1 MSELHNPLFDDE
13 REFLERQKLEYER
26 ALLGDV
32 DQIKDQT
39 ARVGKYVAIGA
50 ALLGGFWLVS
60 KVLSRSD
67 DDEDEDYRPR
77 RKVKGKKGKRRP
89 HLVAHSEDYEFGSG
103 RTDAHPRAH
112 LAPPVYHATA
122 PAADSDPFPAYDAPA
137 PPPTPQS
144 LAPMAASGRYGSS
157 YRAPEPE
164 AEPRS
169 SVLWQAAQLF
179 AASDTGK
186 MLIGQVSGVLIA
198 LITRKLSEV
207 MDVNKNSD
215 LAASATEPETKD
227 IDFVIHHDDAH
238 APDAPAR

>member
-32 DQIKDQT
+32 DHLKEQT
-39 ARVGKYVAIGA
+39 SRVGKYVAIGA

-60 KVLSRSD
+60 KVIGRG
-67 DDEDEDYRPR
+67 DEDEDDEDYRPR
-77 RKVKGKKGKRRP
+77 RKVKGKKPKRRP
-89 HLVAHSEDYEFGSG
+89 HLVAQSEDYEFGSG
-103 RTDAHPRAH
+103 RTDVHPRAH

-122 PAADSDPFPAYDAPA
+122 PSADSDPFPAFDAST
-137 PPPTPQS
+137 PPGSASS
-144 LAPMAASGRYGSS
+144 LAPTSAAGYRSS
-157 YRAPEPE
+157 YRAAPEPE
-164 AEPRS
+164 PRN
-169 SVLWQAAQLF
+169 SVVWDAVQMF

-186 MLIGQVSGVLIA
+186 MIIGQVSGVLIA
-198 LITRKLSEV
+198 LVTRKLNEL
-207 MDVNKNSD
+207 MDVSKNSD

>member
-32 DQIKDQT
+32 DHLKEQT
-39 ARVGKYVAIGA
+39 SRVGKYVAIGA

-60 KVLSRSD
+60 KVVGRG
-67 DDEDEDYRPR
+67 DEEDDYRPR
-77 RKVKGKKGKRRP
+77 RKVKGRKGKRRP
-89 HLVAHSEDYEFGSG
+89 ARLVAQSEDYEFGSG
-103 RTDAHPRAH
+103 RTDEHPRAH

-122 PAADSDPFPAYDAPA
+122 PAADSDPFPAFEAAAPA
-137 PPPTPQS
+137 AAQGLMPASPP
-144 LAPMAASGRYGSS
+144 RGSS
-157 YRAPEPE
+157 RGSYRAAPEPE
-164 AEPRS
+164 PRN
-169 SVLWQAAQLF
+169 SVLWEAVQLF

-186 MLIGQVSGVLIA
+186 MIIGQVSGVLIA
-198 LITRKLSEV
+198 LATRKLNDL
-207 MDVNKNSD
+207 MDVSKNSD
-215 LAASATEPETKD
+215 LAASAPEPETKD

>member
-32 DQIKDQT
+32 DHIKDQT
-39 ARVGKYVAIGA
+39 ARIGRYVAIGA
-50 ALLGGFWLVS
+50 ALIGGVWLVS
-60 KVLSRSD
+60 KALGRGDD
-67 DDEDEDYRPR
+67 DDEDDYRPR
-77 RKVKGKKGKRRP
+77 RKVKGKKAHRRP
-89 HLVAHSEDYEFGSG
+89 HLVAQSEDYEFGSG
-103 RTDAHPRAH
+103 RSDAHPRAH

-122 PAADSDPFPAYDAPA
+122 PAADSDPFPAYDAPSA
-137 PPPTPQS
+137 APQS
-144 LAPMAASGRYGSS
+144 FAPAPATGYRQSQ
-157 YRAPEPE
+157 YRAPAPE

-169 SVLWQAAQLF
+169 SVMWEAVQMF
-179 AASDTGK
+179 AASDAGK
-186 MLIGQVSGVLIA
+186 MIIGQISGVLIA
-198 LITRKLSEV
+198 LVTRKLNEV
-207 MDVNKNSD
+207 MDVSKNSD

>member
-32 DQIKDQT
+32 DHIKEQT
-39 ARVGKYVAIGA
+39 SRVGKYVAIGA

-60 KVLSRSD
+60 KVIGRGD
-67 DDEDEDYRPR
+67 EDDEEGYRPR
-77 RKVKGKKGKRRP
+77 RKVKGKKGKRKA

-103 RTDAHPRAH
+103 RTDVHPRAH

-122 PAADSDPFPAYDAPA
+122 AADSDPFPAFDAADESAPA
-137 PPPTPQS
+137 RSLVPAAAPTGYQSRGYRAAPQPEPQS
-144 LAPMAASGRYGSS
+144 SL
-157 YRAPEPE
+157 
-164 AEPRS
+164 
-169 SVLWQAAQLF
+169 LWDTVQAF

-186 MLIGQVSGVLIA
+186 MIIGQVSGVLIA
-198 LITRKLSEV
+198 LVTRKLNEV
-207 MDVNKNSD
+207 MDVHKNSD

>member
-32 DQIKDQT
+32 DHLKDQT
-39 ARVGKYVAIGA
+39 TRVGKYVAIGA
-50 ALLGGFWLVS
+50 AIIGGVWLVS
-60 KVLSRSD
+60 KALGRGD
-67 DDEDEDYRPR
+67 EDDEDDYRPR
-77 RKVKGKKGKRRP
+77 RKVKGRKGKRRP

-103 RTDAHPRAH
+103 RTDVHPRAH

-122 PAADSDPFPAYDAPA
+122 PAADSDPFPGYEAPAQPTAAPRSLAPA
-137 PPPTPQS
+137 P
-144 LAPMAASGRYGSS
+144 AADYRQQ
-157 YRAPEPE
+157 YRAPQPEP
-164 AEPRS
+164 EPRS
-169 SVLWQAAQLF
+169 SVVWEAVQLF
-179 AASDTGK
+179 AASDAGK
-186 MLIGQVSGVLIA
+186 MIIGQISGVLIA
-198 LITRKLSEV
+198 LVTRKLNEV
-207 MDVNKNSD
+207 MDVSKNSD

>member
-32 DQIKDQT
+32 DHLKDQT
-39 ARVGKYVAIGA
+39 TRIGKYVAIGA
-50 ALLGGFWLVS
+50 ALLGGFWIVS
-60 KVLSRSD
+60 KVIGRGD
-67 DDEDEDYRPR
+67 EDDEDEDYRPR
-77 RKVKGKKGKRRP
+77 RKVKGNKGKRRP
-89 HLVAHSEDYEFGSG
+89 HLVAQSEDYEFGSG
-103 RTDAHPRAH
+103 RTDEHPRAH
-112 LAPPVYHATA
+112 LAPAVYHATA
-122 PAADSDPFPAYDAPA
+122 PAADSDPFPAFEPQPA
-137 PPPTPQS
+137 TNPQS
-144 LAPMAASGRYGSS
+144 LAPVPAAGRRAS

-169 SVLWQAAQLF
+169 SVVWEAVQLF
-179 AASDTGK
+179 AASNTGK

-198 LITRKLSEV
+198 LVTRKLNDL
-207 MDVNKNSD
+207 MDVSKNSD
-215 LAASATEPETKD
+215 LAASAPEPETKD

>member
-39 ARVGKYVAIGA
+39 ARIGKYVAIGA

-60 KVLSRSD
+60 KVIGRG
-67 DDEDEDYRPR
+67 DEDEDDDYRPR
-77 RKVKGKKGKRRP
+77 RKVKKGKRRP
-89 HLVAHSEDYEFGSG
+89 QLVAQSEDYEFGSG

-122 PAADSDPFPAYDAPA
+122 PAADSDPFPAFDASAQPA
-137 PPPTPQS
+137 ATSQS
-144 LAPMAASGRYGSS
+144 LAQVPAAGRRAS
-157 YRAPEPE
+157 YHAPEPE
-164 AEPRS
+164 VEPRS
-169 SVLWQAAQLF
+169 SVVWEAVQLF
-179 AASDTGK
+179 ASSDTGK

-198 LITRKLSEV
+198 LITRKLNEV
-207 MDVNKNSD
+207 MDVSKNSD